1 VSQKHEKSSFLC
13 IELLKSFSKKEL
25 QKFDQFI
32 NSPYFNTDLKLVRLF
47 DVIENKVLK
56 TEFSDQLQSQVYQ
69 FVFEKAENSTLS
81 KDEKKTLRAK
91 LSKLNQLAHQFLVVE
106 QLTNNQ
112 INFNDNLYKSLLEK
126 KQFSSFLTLV
136 NREKKRLTLKARKD
150 INDFEYLYKI
160 ENHYLNY
167 LLLSGRLFSYKEN
180 NITSVMLNF
189 DVFYLQKKISYYATT
204 VSYDNKS
211 LFQYSVNKQL
221 YFEIK
226 SLLNLP
232 LFENQDLLQVSK
244 ASISF
249 LENPNPLTYKSFK
262 HNIEKSNMNI
272 PINDLKSFYGMI
284 LNYIISEIKK
294 GNLGFEEDLVKLYL
308 KLDEKDLLLDTG
320 FIHTTRLKNII
331 NRLCKVKRYDKAN
344 YFVEK
349 YLPFVRKKDRASV
362 NSYCLASIS
371 YSQKEYDKALEHL
384 LKVEEIN
391 VTLETNYRLLMM
403 RIYYEQDKNYSERTE
418 RYYRSAEKFF
428 IDNKLLS
435 TENKNSYKN
444 FTHILINLYR
454 IKHNE
459 GKMTTEK
466 LSQKLESQDYNI
478 DKKWLLEKIEE
489 LKINAL

>member
-1 VSQKHEKSSFLC
+1 MSQKHGKSSFLC

-47 DVIENKVLK
+47 NVIENKVLK
-56 TEFSDQLQSQVYQ
+56 TEFSDQLQSEVYQ
-69 FVFEKAENSTLS
+69 FVFEKTKNSTLS

-106 QLTNNQ
+106 QLNNNQ

-126 KQFSSFLTLV
+126 RQFSSFLTLS
-136 NREKKRLTLKARKD
+136 NREKKKLISKARKD
-150 INDFEYLYKI
+150 INDFEYQYKI
-160 ENHYLNY
+160 ENHYLDY
-167 LLLSGRLFSYKEN
+167 LLLSGRLTGYKEI

-204 VSYDNKS
+204 VSYENKS

-226 SLLNLP
+226 SLLNLA
-232 LFENQDLLQVSK
+232 LFENQDMLQVSK
-244 ASISF
+244 TSIFF
-249 LENPNPLTYKSFK
+249 LENPNLSTYKNFIGS
-262 HNIEKSNMNI
+262 IEEYNKKI
-272 PINDLKSFYGMI
+272 PIVDLKSFYGMI
-284 LNYIISEIKK
+284 LNYIIVELKK
-294 GNLGFEEDLVKLYL
+294 GNLDFEADLVNLYL
-308 KLDEKDLLLDTG
+308 TLDKKDLLLDGG
-320 FIHTTRLKNII
+320 FMQTIKLKNII
-331 NRLCKVKRYDKAN
+331 TRLCKVKRYDKAN

-349 YLPFVRKKDRASV
+349 YLPYVRKEDRASV
-362 NSYCLASIS
+362 NGYCLASIA

-403 RIYYEQDKNYSERTE
+403 KIYYEQDKNYSERTE

-435 TENKNSYKN
+435 NENKNSYKN

-466 LSQKLESQDYNI
+466 LAKKLESQDYNI

-489 LKINAL
+489 LKINA